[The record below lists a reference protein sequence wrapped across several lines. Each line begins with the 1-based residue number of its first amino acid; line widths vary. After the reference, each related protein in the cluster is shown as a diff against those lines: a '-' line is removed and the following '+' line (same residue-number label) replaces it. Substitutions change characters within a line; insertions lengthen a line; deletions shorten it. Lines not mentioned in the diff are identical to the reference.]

1 MKKRLALVLAV
12 LLLLSA
18 CAPKEDPEPSTT
30 DTQAPTTE
38 APATEEPP
46 EAPTEGEEA
55 AWYAQEAATPLS
67 YEDLTTKD
75 LPYSGAKWMIAQDGK
90 AWVYHLY
97 NNAGVLE
104 VTDEGGWDGPAH
116 TIALPEELAAATALG
131 GDGRVG
137 YLFTDTRIVSVDLQ
151 TEEVKTLVEAG
162 RLLDVKMVSYD
173 VIYYAS
179 EDQGK
184 AAICRL
190 YIPDGKV
197 DTIYEGIPVYP
208 ASEFWLIAPETTLG
222 KIGWTMMNPEIMEI
236 LTKEYNDPDSVYKNT
251 SEKFDFS
258 DVWGQPGRI
267 DTYQEINHLARDILH
282 AIQEKT
288 GTPALVRCWYDPQT
302 EEYSQEFGVIDD
314 CFTGTG
320 LRHDHYDPD
329 AAAPAAP
336 QVSAGDWQALEAKAP
351 VEAGEGTSDCFLYA
365 KPYEYP
371 ALFAL
376 IPGQDPVQLLEGVT
390 EWASFQ
396 NHIYAIT
403 REGDLVQ
410 ASSMGSQT
418 LYKAQ
423 QGALRL
429 LDCQNG
435 MVYAMDGESL
445 VQVDLE
451 NMQQRTIL
459 KGEAVVHCSF
469 IDENQLFVC
478 QSKGLHEIQYI
489 LNPETLTL
497 EETVLN

>member
-1 MKKRLALVLAV
+1 MKKKLALVLAV

-18 CAPKEDPEPSTT
+18 CAPKDDPEPSTT
-30 DTQAPTTE
+30 GTQTPTTE
-38 APATEEPP
+38 APTTEP
-46 EAPTEGEEA
+46 PTEGEET

-75 LPYSGAKWMIAQDGK
+75 LPYSGAKWLIAQDGK

-137 YLFTDTRIVSVDLQ
+137 YLFTDTQIASVDLQ
-151 TEEVKTLVEAG
+151 TEEVKVLAEAD
-162 RLLDVKMVSYD
+162 RLLDVVMVSYD
-173 VIYYAS
+173 VIYFAN
-179 EDQGK
+179 EAEGK
-184 AAICRL
+184 AAIYRL

-197 DTIYEGIPVYP
+197 DTIYEDIPVYP
-208 ASEFWLIAPETTLG
+208 ASEFRLIAPETTLG

-236 LTKEYNDPDSVYKNT
+236 LTKEFKNPDSVYQNT
-251 SEKFDFS
+251 SQKFDFS
-258 DVWGQPGRI
+258 GVWGQPGMI
-267 DTYQEINHLARDILH
+267 DTYQENNPLARSICQV
-282 AIQEKT
+282 IQEKT

-336 QVSAGDWQALEAKAP
+336 KVSAGEWQALEAKTP
-351 VEAGEGTSDCFLYA
+351 VEAGEGASDCFLYA

-435 MVYAMDGESL
+435 MVYAMDGEYL

-478 QSKGLHEIQYI
+478 QSKGLHEMQYI
-489 LNPETLTL
+489 LNPQTLTL

>member
-38 APATEEPP
+38 APTT
-46 EAPTEGEEA
+46 EAPTEGEA
-55 AWYAQEAATPLS
+55 ASWYVQEAVTPVS
-67 YEDLTTKD
+67 YADLTTID
-75 LPYSGAKWMIAQDGK
+75 MPYSGAKWLISGEKGA
-90 AWVYHLY
+90 AFYEITA
-97 NNAGVLE
+97 NSGVLE
-104 VTDEGGWDGPAH
+104 VRDVKSFADPVH
-116 TIALPEELAAATALG
+116 TITLPEELASAVALG

-137 YLFTDTRIVSVDLQ
+137 YVATDTQIAAVDLQ
-151 TEEVKTLVEAG
+151 TEEVKVLAEAD
-162 RLLDVKMVSYD
+162 RLLDVVMVSYD
-173 VIYYAS
+173 VIYFAN
-179 EDQGK
+179 EAEGK
-184 AAICRL
+184 AAIYRL
-190 YIPDGKV
+190 YIPDGKL
-197 DTIYEGIPVYP
+197 DTIYEDIPVYP
-208 ASEFWLIAPETTLG
+208 ASEFRLIAPETTLG

-236 LTKEYNDPDSVYKNT
+236 LTKEYNNPDSVYQNT
-251 SEKFDFS
+251 SQKFDFS
-258 DVWGQPGRI
+258 GVWGQPGMI
-267 DTYQEINHLARDILH
+267 DTYQENNPLARSICQV
-282 AIQEKT
+282 IQEKT

-376 IPGQDPVQLLEGVT
+376 IPGQDPVQLLVDVT

-435 MVYAMDGESL
+435 MVYAMDGEYL

-451 NMQQRTIL
+451 NMQQRTLL
-459 KGEAVVHCSF
+459 KGEAIVDCRF
-469 IDENQLFVC
+469 IEENQLYIC